1 MYIGTFDSF
10 RFTPQADTAC
20 DSIVN
25 AGELYGV
32 TKDNV
37 AAGEVGLAFIGV
49 PAVVFALPIDALAA
63 AKTVGTAVYIDG
75 DGELTFSANDG
86 AAQNPTAY
94 AKFGVLWQDAASGA
108 TEVQVALR

>member
-49 PAVVFALPIDALAA
+49 PAVVFALPIEALAA
-63 AKTVGTAVYIDG
+63 AKTAGTAVYITSG
-75 DGELTFSANDG
+75 G
-86 AAQNPTAY
+86 ALSFTSTDNT
-94 AKFGVLWQDAASGA
+94 KFGVLWQDAASGA

>member
-10 RFTPQADTAC
+10 RFTAEAATPY

-37 AAGEVGLAFIGV
+37 AAGEVGLAFIGI
-49 PAVVFALPIDALAA
+49 PAVVFALPVEALAA
-63 AKTVGTAVYIDG
+63 AKTAGTAVYIDG
-75 DGELTFSANDG
+75 DGDLTFSANDG

-94 AKFGVLWQDAASGA
+94 AKFGVLWEDAASGA
-108 TEVQVALR
+108 TEIKVALR

>member
-49 PAVVFALPIDALAA
+49 PAVVFALPIDALAEN
-63 AKTVGTAVYIDG
+63 KTVGTAVYIDG
-75 DGELTFSANDG
+75 DGDLTFAANNG
-86 AAQNPTAY
+86 SSPAVAY
-94 AKFGVLWQDAASGA
+94 DKFGVLWEAAASGA
-108 TEVQVALR
+108 TEIKVALR